1 MAADA
6 AGGRMTDAW
15 ARADTLASEYG
26 GSDHGLVGLGMAVR
40 MAAQAGDLA
49 RAEAALAS
57 LTAGWP
63 ETLETASASA
73 LVRRLQEATG
83 AGSQGGTPEGTA
95 PVALASAA
103 ETPSTFRLL
112 GARPNPTT
120 GRTVVPFEV
129 GAGTAR

>member
-49 RAEAALAS
+49 RAEATLAS

-63 ETLETASASA
+63 ETLEPASASA
-73 LVRRLQEATG
+73 VVRRLQQATF
-83 AGSQGGTPEGTA
+83 AGIQGGQPERTA

-103 ETPSTFRLL
+103 ATPSTFHPLD
-112 GARPNPTT
+112 APPNPST
-120 GRTVVPFEV
+120 GRPVLPSW
-129 GAGTAR
+129 G